1 MKQLTVVA
9 QTLLVAGV
17 IVLGSSHA
25 FAKSR
30 EAVAHK
36 IRPSQIVWPVA
47 PTYFYNMYPWARPS
61 VYGAPWG
68 WAYPAGYY
76 LSPGYGWP
84 EVQALR
90 AIVRMP

>member
-30 EAVAHK
+30 EAVEA
-36 IRPSQIVWPVA
+36 QPVA
-47 PTYFYNMYPWARPS
+47 Y
-61 VYGAPWG
+61 G
-68 WAYPAGYY
+68 WA
-76 LSPGYGWP
+76 
-84 EVQALR
+84 EIQALR
-90 AIVRMP
+90 ALVRMP